1 MVIAISR
8 KYEYDTMRQ
17 VFEGLGMKVLRSIT
31 DVFDFEQVL
40 LVIRDYSHPLLQKER
55 EEKI

>member
-40 LVIRDYSHPLLQKER
+40 LVIRDYSHPLLQKEG
-55 EEKI
+55 EE